1 MKFTLPKIQLG
12 IPRYWWYITAGLAV
26 FVLVGFVN
34 VKQASRFCDNI
45 VVRLHNKNADTFV
58 TEEELKELVNY
69 ADPESRAM
77 MGRPWDAI
85 NLKALEQKVA
95 EHNFV
100 DSVHVWKNH
109 SGDLFVDVWQMEPI
123 MRLLMDDESDRYL
136 DAQGRIFFTSPHH
149 TTRVLLMAG
158 PGADV
163 LLNHDVT
170 KHPEAKNL
178 FGLVKAILADP
189 FCRAQIGELYVDE
202 GGEVTLYPLVGD
214 QEIILGKPEG
224 YTTKLLKLK
233 SFYQDIVPARGWE
246 RYNTVNLKY
255 ENQIVCE

>member
-1 MKFTLPKIQLG
+1 MKTPAASTRLGEYSLAIDTSAGTTVAVLAMGSVLAELNYLEPMTHSERIGSAIEQVIRDAGIEANQISTVVAGIGPGPFTGL
-12 IPRYWWYITAGLAV
+12 RVGLAAARYFAIGV
-26 FVLVGFVN
+26 SAQLVGVCSLDSIALDF
-34 VKQASRFCDNI
+34 
-45 VVRLHNKNADTFV
+45 
-58 TEEELKELVNY
+58 Y
-69 ADPESRAM
+69 AE
-77 MGRPWDAI
+77 
-85 NLKALEQKVA
+85 N
-95 EHNFV
+95 
-100 DSVHVWKNH
+100 
-109 SGDLFVDVWQMEPI
+109 
-123 MRLLMDDESDRYL
+123 
-136 DAQGRIFFTSPHH
+136 
-149 TTRVLLMAG
+149 
-158 PGADV
+158 
-163 LLNHDVT
+163 
-170 KHPEAKNL
+170 PEAKNL